1 VASLVSGRTYV
12 LGVRLGG
19 RSGVGGGTFLVVHEG
34 LMVACFCN
42 YIRSSMGR
50 SLTQLTLN
58 FKTCSRAPA
67 LSGIFTD
74 WPDLNIILE
83 CVAGSSFHEICHT
96 QKNKQLS
103 EDAVKGY
110 CLQLSDIMCYVHSRD
125 VVHRDLKPSNVL
137 VSTQGIV
144 KLIDFGLA
152 HVGDTSKI
160 PKSNIM
166 AGTPVYLPPEVLREE
181 RVTNKL
187 DVYSFGLILWELLA
201 RDLPFQGMSL
211 KQMIAA
217 VSKEVP
223 CPPTIPLLFFV
234 PLVCAFVCTC
244 GSV

>member
-1 VASLVSGRTYV
+1 
-12 LGVRLGG
+12 
-19 RSGVGGGTFLVVHEG
+19 
-34 LMVACFCN
+34 M
-42 YIRSSMGR
+42 
-50 SLTQLTLN
+50 
-58 FKTCSRAPA
+58 
-67 LSGIFTD
+67 
-74 WPDLNIILE
+74 
-83 CVAGSSFHEICHT
+83 
-96 QKNKQLS
+96 S
-103 EDAVKGY
+103 EDDVKGY

-152 HVGDTSKI
+152 HAGDTSKI
-160 PKSNIM
+160 PKANII

-181 RVTNKL
+181 LVTDKL

-223 CPPTIPLLFFV
+223 CPLTNPSFLYFV
-234 PLVCAFVCTC
+234 LVACVCVC
-244 GSV
+244 VYSV